1 MAVASNAEEL
11 FALHLRAHRIP
22 YEREVRFAKPRRFRA
37 DFLVQPDILVEI
49 EGVTHYGRNKDGSMR
64 LGRHQ
69 TAKGYA
75 SDCTKY
81 NLAALK
87 GYRVLRFTPA
97 MVKSCE
103 AIETVRRAIGATA

>member
-1 MAVASNAEEL
+1 MSAAEEQ
-11 FALHLRAHRIP
+11 FALHLKAEGIE
-22 YEREVRFAKPRRFRA
+22 YEREFRFAKPRRFRA
-37 DFLVQPDILVEI
+37 DFRLDPDVLVEV

-75 SDCTKY
+75 SDCEKY
-81 NLAALK
+81 NLAALM

-97 MVKSCE
+97 MVKSGE
-103 AIETVRRAIGATA
+103 AIEVVKRAVGQ